1 MFNDRTRPPHLSG
14 PMSGL
19 PEHNIPAFNAAA
31 AQLRGLGFCVVNPVE
46 YAVALPPGETTT
58 S

>member
-1 MFNDRTRPPHLSG
+1 MFNDRTKPLYLSG

-31 AQLRGLGFCVVNPVE
+31 ARLRRLGFCVVNPAE
-46 YAVALPPGETTT
+46 YPHTTT
-58 S
+58 PGTSW